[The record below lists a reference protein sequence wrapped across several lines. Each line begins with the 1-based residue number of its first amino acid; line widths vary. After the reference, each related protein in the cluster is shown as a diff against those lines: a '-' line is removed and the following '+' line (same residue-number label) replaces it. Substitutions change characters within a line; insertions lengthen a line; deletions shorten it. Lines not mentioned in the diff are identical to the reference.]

1 MEHEVHLPYSAD
13 VVLSAFAEPRRV
25 ARCVPGL
32 QPAQPGSPA
41 VRDTAAG
48 EVRGRLRLRAGAST
62 ITYRGSLTFA
72 LADGGYTV
80 AATGEEARG
89 SGRVSVVLTVLA
101 RERPGGAGCT
111 LAVDARLTGTG
122 RLFELPAEQRESVG
136 RRLLDRFADALAE
149 LLAEAA
155 ADTVVEAVAEA
166 VVERLAEETAVDEAL
181 ANGAFDETLT
191 EAVDGAPG
199 EAEPPPTPG
208 GIGEPDDNERVIPG
222 IPSAQSPEAAPGPE
236 AEPEAGREAEFER
249 EAEAADGGQDDGGLG
264 PRAASGGDAGREHVA
279 EPGASQP
286 AVDASE
292 PAVGGR
298 GGEGEA
304 PPPTEA
310 ERVLGRVEAG
320 RGDFALP
327 APEADHA
334 RRSMIGR
341 SAEEVDHAPPRG
353 RYAPEV
359 APGAAAGPSPVL
371 RWAAPAAALVV
382 ASAVVIGRA
391 LRRRR

>member
-1 MEHEVHLPYSAD
+1 MEHEVDLPYSAD

-41 VRDTAAG
+41 VRDTAPG
-48 EVRGRLRLRAGAST
+48 EVRGRLRLRAGTST

-89 SGRVSVVLTVLA
+89 SGKVSVVLTVLA

-111 LAVDARLTGTG
+111 LSFQGRLTGTG
-122 RLFELPAEQRESVG
+122 RLLELTEEQRHSVG
-136 RRLLDRFADALAE
+136 RRLLDRFADALGD

-155 ADTVVEAVAEA
+155 AETVVEAVAEA
-166 VVERLAEETAVDEAL
+166 VAERVAEEAATEGAVDEPLPEA
-181 ANGAFDETLT
+181 DEALT
-191 EAVDGAPG
+191 EAVPELTESVDELAG

-208 GIGEPDDNERVIPG
+208 GIGAPDDNERVIPG
-222 IPSAQSPEAAPGPE
+222 IPSAQSPEPDAVPDAGPDAAH
-236 AEPEAGREAEFER
+236 EPR
-249 EAEAADGGQDDGGLG
+249 
-264 PRAASGGDAGREHVA
+264 ASGGGESSQEHVA

-286 AVDASE
+286 AVEASQPAAGTPGDERDAE
-292 PAVGGR
+292 T
-298 GGEGEA
+298 

-320 RGDFALP
+320 RGDFSLP

-359 APGAAAGPSPVL
+359 APGGGAGPSPVL